1 MVEENFFLPTAH
13 SCQAH
18 LQLEPPSP
26 WQALPP
32 DLCEISTLPPP
43 LLKPASLT
51 TSHKRV
57 PLIAPT
63 LYSLP
68 YALLNYSPI
77 AYDEL
82 NHSRWGSLPDLP
94 FIPIITEE
102 EKKPEVRMAPGITPT
117 SAPSLCSRT
126 LCGVVTAITWYS
138 DMNSCHSWHLSTS
151 PESTA
156 PGQQ

>member
-77 AYDEL
+77 TNDEL
-82 NHSRWGSLPDLP
+82 NHRH
-94 FIPIITEE
+94 
-102 EKKPEVRMAPGITPT
+102 KPEVRMAPGITPT